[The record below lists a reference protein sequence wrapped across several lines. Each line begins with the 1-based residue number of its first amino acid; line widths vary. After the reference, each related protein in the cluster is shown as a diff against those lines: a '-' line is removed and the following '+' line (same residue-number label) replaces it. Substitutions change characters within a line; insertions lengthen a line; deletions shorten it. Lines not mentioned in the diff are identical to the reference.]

1 MQLLFVKRMQ
11 KSHCSAPCTYT
22 KTKLKKK
29 RYASSSFFFSKQISF
44 KLGLFFFVSKPKIYR
59 FDGQEDRQYLP
70 DIAALLT
77 SGSSMASCD

>member
-1 MQLLFVKRMQ
+1 MLRARFSSQ
-11 KSHCSAPCTYT
+11 S
-22 KTKLKKK
+22 KL
-29 RYASSSFFFSKQISF
+29 ASS
-44 KLGLFFFVSKPKIYR
+44 LHCFFFVSKPKIYR